1 MKKYLKIVFCLLL
14 LTSTAFAVKTQVVIK
29 TFNAGELSELM
40 DSRSDQAKYVA
51 GCRTLENFIPLIY
64 GGAQRRPGTEYIA
77 TQKSSSAKGRLVAFE
92 HSVDD
97 TYILLFENQV
107 IRAFKD
113 SAQVTTGAGTE
124 TDATYAAAGTVL
136 SHWKMNDNTSNTVVT
151 DTAAA
156 HNFVS
161 STNTSIIHTEG
172 KVGTGSFNLDGQ
184 YALARSAD
192 HSDFSF
198 IEGTNGDFSI
208 TGWVRV
214 SESGTEQVV
223 MSKWDETIGSQARE
237 WILLLDTSHKL
248 KMVLADESLLFDSD
262 LIAHWKLNDSA
273 QTNAV
278 DDAAGSNDGAL
289 ADGDNNYTSDHS
301 VAGKV
306 SNAFDLDGTNDTVKI
321 DDAAVF
327 SFGDGATTDSTF
339 SISAWINMDDA
350 TDFPILAKYESGNK
364 EEWVFYVD
372 GSDKLVARC
381 HDFASETYIGRTYNT
396 ALTAQQGS
404 YIHVVM
410 TYDATE
416 ASSGINLYLDGSDV
430 DNADSEN
437 GAYAAMHNTASDVYI
452 GFASSNF
459 DDYANGKIDNVM
471 IFNKELSQAEVTALY
486 NSDSGT
492 EDLGS
497 DYISSITDDALDD
510 GWRFIGMTYE
520 GENGSWTGATAAN
533 YIDFYVDE
541 VDVDQTATNLSTYV
555 KMEDTAAIP
564 RIGAQESTTGVI
576 EKIFA
581 SKVDNVAIFSTFLSA
596 ANVASLFTTGAT
608 YEITTPYLTADLFQ
622 LKFEQSADV
631 MYITHPDYEPRRL
644 ARLADD
650 DWLLDALDL
659 QDGPFRDQN
668 TVISKTIIAS
678 ATTGSVTLTAVGHAP
693 FVSGTSVGHLPS
705 GSTATSKSQTGALFR
720 LVQAVSGTDASIGE
734 TLNSTT
740 LNDVTSTITVP
751 KGVTWDFTTNG
762 TWGTSG
768 PSAIVL
774 ERSYDSGTTYE
785 TVSPI
790 SSLANKNT
798 IDSGTE
804 EFADALYR
812 ARVSDGTGTG
822 TAEIQISIRD
832 TSHIGIVEITSVTS
846 PTVAIGTVLTTLAST
861 DKTHRFSEG
870 SFSNLRGWPID
881 VKISSE
887 ERLTFA
893 GNIAEPLT
901 TWGSVVDDWTSF
913 AEGTLDTDAI
923 IFTLIGSG
931 QQNRIRWL
939 VSKDSLFLGTVGG
952 EHLLGASKVDEA
964 LTPTNARARLQTTYG
979 SENISALI
987 VNQAILFVQRGGKK
1001 IREFLYNFDADAHK
1015 ADDLTVFSEH
1025 ITGGGIVDM
1034 VYQRTPDPTLWCIRT
1049 DGEIAIMTYERDQKV
1064 FSWSRIFTNT
1074 NLAGTSTKSVI
1085 ESAAIIFGGTRS
1097 EDEVWITVNRQISGS
1112 DARYVERFT
1121 SRAMP
1126 SSVSDMKFL
1135 DSYIT
1140 DTGGDTTIEGLTHL
1154 IGQTVQVLG
1163 DGLVQATKVV
1173 NGSGVITA
1181 ATTASKYQV
1190 GLGYTSTL
1198 KPMKLD
1204 IADLGLATTKRINK
1218 AIVNVFETIGGEVGT
1233 STSDFED
1240 IPTGTGALAR
1250 NHYQISM
1257 PGGYSR
1263 EGDIIIRQTQPL
1275 PMTAL
1280 SLTLEV
1286 GIGSD

>member
-14 LTSTAFAVKTQVVIK
+14 LTSTAFAVKTFKIIQ
-29 TFNAGELSELM
+29 TFNAGELSPLM
-40 DSRSDQAKYVA
+40 DARKDQQKYIA

-107 IRAFKD
+107 IRFFTD
-113 SAQVTTGAGTE
+113 SAQVLDGAGTE
-124 TDATYAAAGTVL
+124 DLSGVDGGALVAHWLLNEIDGTNVE
-136 SHWKMNDNTSNTVVT
+136 NADNPGTHDGTASADISSLTVT
-151 DTAAA
+151 
-156 HNFVS
+156 
-161 STNTSIIHTEG
+161 G
-172 KVGTGSFNLDGQ
+172 KVGTGAFDLDNQ
-184 YALARSAD
+184 YNVTIPDNSV
-192 HSDFSF
+192 FSF
-198 IEGTNGDFSI
+198 DDSGSNPFSLVCWGNV
-208 TGWVRV
+208 TDKGAV
-214 SESGTEQVV
+214 QVLL
-223 MSKWDETIGSQARE
+223 SKWDETTGSVKNE
-237 WILLLDTSHKL
+237 WRLSLNSDRKLQLHLSDTSVNL
-248 KMVLADESLLFDSD
+248 DSD
-262 LIAHWKLNDSA
+262 RVAQWKLNDDA
-273 QTNAV
+273 GTTAV
-278 DDAAGSNDGAL
+278 DDDVASVPHDGVASANTNTLTATGQIGKCFDFGGSAFVTVTDHAAL
-289 ADGDNNYTSDHS
+289 
-301 VAGKV
+301 
-306 SNAFDLDGTNDTVKI
+306 
-321 DDAAVF
+321 
-327 SFGDGATTDSTF
+327 SFGNGTVDSPF
-339 SISAWINMDDA
+339 SIAAWAFVTVTGNVQTILSKKD
-350 TDFPILAKYESGNK
+350 TDGK
-364 EEWVFYVD
+364 EWDFNLTSE
-372 GSDKLVARC
+372 KL
-381 HDFASETYIGRTYNT
+381 
-396 ALTAQQGS
+396 
-404 YIHVVM
+404 
-410 TYDATE
+410 
-416 ASSGINLYLDGSDV
+416 
-430 DNADSEN
+430 
-437 GAYAAMHNTASDVYI
+437 
-452 GFASSNF
+452 
-459 DDYANGKIDNVM
+459 
-471 IFNKELSQAEVTALY
+471 
-486 NSDSGT
+486 
-492 EDLGS
+492 
-497 DYISSITDDALDD
+497 
-510 GWRFIGMTYE
+510 RFILTDQSVTKSVIRESDDTLTPGWHFVVGTYPGQSTE
-520 GENGSWTGATAAN
+520 GATAAN
-533 YIDFYVDE
+533 LIKLYVDGSL
-541 VDVDQTATNLSTYV
+541 VNSTATNNASYDAMESLTQNVLISARNPTSPTNFFADKIDNVVLFDIELTLANIQALYNSGDGTETTGTAKVFVISDDVIDLGWHFFVSTY
-555 KMEDTAAIP
+555 DSTGGSTAADGIILYVDGAVVSSTATNDATYTAMQNGASLV
-564 RIGAQESTTGVI
+564 RIGAQESTGGAASRYWND
-576 EKIFA
+576 KIDEV
-581 SKVDNVAIFSTFLSA
+581 SVFSDVLTPTE
-596 ANVASLFTTGAT
+596 VASL
-608 YEITTPYLTADLFQ
+608 YSTTPFELTTSYLTADLPT

-631 MYITHPDYEPRRL
+631 MYITHPSYEPRRL
-644 ARLADD
+644 SRIGDVVWTLAE
-650 DWLLDALDL
+650 LDL

-668 TVISKTIIAS
+668 TDTSLFIVAS
-678 ATTGSVTLTAVGHAP
+678 ATTGNITLTATGTGNNP
-693 FVSGTSVGHLPS
+693 FVSGTTAGHEPS
-705 GSTATSKSQTGALFR
+705 GSADTSKSKTGALFR
-720 LVQAVSGTDASIGE
+720 LVQATDTPSVSGFLVTNDATD
-734 TLNSTT
+734 NF
-740 LNDVTSTITVP
+740 TSELAVP
-751 KGVTWDFTTNG
+751 KGVTWDLTTNG
-762 TWGTSG
+762 TWGTAAN
-768 PSAIVL
+768 SATIQL
-774 ERSYDSGTTYE
+774 EREYGNSAVWE
-785 TVSPI
+785 AVVTVTSA
-790 SSLANKNT
+790 ANRNVVT
-798 IDSGTE
+798 NGTE
-804 EFADALYR
+804 DFSDAQY
-812 ARVSDGTGTG
+812 RVSVTEAGGDTS
-822 TAEIQISIRD
+822 EVDIQLSIRD

-846 PTVAIGTVLTTLAST
+846 STVAIGTVLTTLAST
-861 DKTHRFSEG
+861 DKTHRWSEG

-893 GNIAEPLT
+893 GNISEPLT
-901 TWGSVVDDWTSF
+901 TWGSVVDNWTSF

-1025 ITGGGIVDM
+1025 ITGDGIVDM
-1034 VYQRTPDPTLWCIRT
+1034 TYQRTPDPTLWCIRT

-1085 ESAAIIFGGTRS
+1085 ESAAVIFGGTRS
-1097 EDEVWITVNRQISGS
+1097 EDEVWITVNRQISGT
-1112 DARYVERFT
+1112 DARYVERFFQ
-1121 SRAMP
+1121 RAMP

-1140 DTGGDTTIEGLTHL
+1140 DTGGDTTITGLSHL
-1154 IGQTVQVLG
+1154 EGQTVQVLG

-1173 NGSGVITA
+1173 SSGSITA

-1240 IPTGTGALAR
+1240 IPTGTGALATD
-1250 NHYQISM
+1250 HYEISM